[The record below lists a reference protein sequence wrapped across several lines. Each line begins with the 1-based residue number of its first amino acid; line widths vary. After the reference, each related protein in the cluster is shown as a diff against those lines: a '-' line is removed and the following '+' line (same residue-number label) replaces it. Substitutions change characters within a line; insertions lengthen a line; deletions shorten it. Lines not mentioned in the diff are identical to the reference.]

1 MASSKRTMNMT
12 VTCPDWPSPDVA
24 PESQIIGCGRTYD
37 AEPDC
42 EGLVDCPECGICFN
56 AERAARERPSE
67 PHQVSEGGTPED
79 AAYWERRNALQPR
92 VAR

>member
-1 MASSKRTMNMT
+1 MT
-12 VTCPDWPSPDVA
+12 VTCPTWPSRTMPPA
-24 PESQIIGCGRTYD
+24 PEIEPESQILGCGYTFS
-37 AEPDC
+37 AEPNRK
-42 EGLVDCPECGICFN
+42 GLVDCPNCGIWFN
-56 AERAARERPSE
+56 ATRAAAERPSE

>member
-1 MASSKRTMNMT
+1 MNMKTMKKTT
-12 VTCPDWPSPDVA
+12 VCERCGAVQRGEWD
-24 PESQIIGCGRTYD
+24 QGRTCRNVE
-37 AEPDC
+37 AC
-42 EGLVDCPECGICFN
+42 KR
-56 AERAARERPSE
+56 RAARRSASE